1 MIKRLAVLDDYQG
14 AAFAQPYWK
23 KIENRIEL
31 EGYRDTLHD
40 EERIVERLKPYQ
52 ILVPIRERTQFTK
65 GVFEKLP
72 NLELLAL
79 TGKNSGHVDLAAAT
93 AQGILVTQTEG
104 SGATAIEMTM
114 ALMLALAHRVAREDR
129 AIREGL
135 WQTGIGFDL
144 AGKTLGVIGLGRIGG
159 KIAAFGNHLGMKVI
173 AWSENLTPEK
183 ATAAGAT
190 YVPLDDLFRQSDIVT
205 LHLRLSERT
214 RGLVTA
220 RHIGLMKPTGCLV
233 NTARGPLLDENALVA
248 ALRDGK
254 IGGAALDVFNTE
266 PLPVNHPLRALENVV
281 LSPHMGYVSA
291 ESYDQFFRQA
301 IDNVAAYLDGR
312 VPAGV
317 MNPEVLQ
324 DGKLKKKIAVM

>member
-40 EERIVERLKPYQ
+40 EDRIVERLKPYQ

-65 GVFEKLP
+65 GVLEKLP

-104 SGATAIEMTM
+104 SGATAIEVTM
-114 ALMLALAHRVAREDR
+114 ALMLAMAHRVAQEDR
-129 AIREGL
+129 AMREGL

-144 AGKTLGVIGLGRIGG
+144 ARKTLGVIGLGRIGA

-190 YVPLDDLFRQSDIVT
+190 YMPLDDLFRQSDIIT

-214 RGLVTA
+214 RGLVSA
-220 RHIGLMKPTGCLV
+220 RHIGLMKPTACLV
-233 NTARGPLLDENALVA
+233 NTARAQLLDENALVA
-248 ALRDGK
+248 ALRDGR
-254 IGGAALDVFNTE
+254 IRGAALDVFQTE

-301 IDNVAAYLDGR
+301 IDNVEAYLSGR
-312 VPAGV
+312 VPAGA

-324 DGKLKKKIAVM
+324 DGKLKKIVVS